1 VGKRIVFCA
10 DGTWDGTSNNT
21 NVLKIF
27 NATLVSSDQMP
38 FYDNGVGSDG
48 TPIEKLAGGAF
59 GLGLFQKIKDGY
71 TKISQVYDT
80 DDEIFLFGFSR
91 GAYTARS
98 LAGMIATCG
107 LPTGNFDSSMVDTA
121 FNAYRNAD
129 QRAALLASLS
139 KYNLYNAK
147 ITMVGVWDTVG
158 SLGIPSVI
166 GGVSPILYGFLDT
179 TLHPDV
185 LNAIQA
191 LAIDERRVEFPPTL
205 WTGNP
210 SPGQTVEQVWFCG
223 CHSDV
228 GGGTTPAAQDS
239 GTALSDITLAWMMS
253 KAAALGVQFAPVAV
267 AKYVIPAAS
276 KYALDQINESWS
288 PLWGFP
294 VPRTIAPNVSLSN
307 SVAMR
312 CQNVST
318 YRPSNLKFNDQ
329 ALGPDYATVATV
341 G

>member
-1 VGKRIVFCA
+1 MGKRIVFCA

-27 NATLVSSDQMP
+27 NATLVSSNQMP
-38 FYDNGVGSDG
+38 FYDNGVGADG
-48 TPIEKLAGGAF
+48 TPIDKLAGGAF
-59 GLGLFQKIKDGY
+59 GLGLYQKIKDGY
-71 TKISQVYDT
+71 TKISQVYDA
-80 DDEIFLFGFSR
+80 DDDIFVFGFSR

-98 LAGMIATCG
+98 LAGMIAICG
-107 LPTGNFDSSMVDTA
+107 LPTANFDDAMVETA
-121 FNAYRNAD
+121 FQAYRNED
-129 QRAALLASLS
+129 QREALLASLG

-179 TLHPDV
+179 SLHPDV

-205 WTGNP
+205 WTGDTA
-210 SPGQTVEQVWFCG
+210 PGQVLEQVWFCG

-228 GGGTTPAAQDS
+228 GGGTSPSAQDA
-239 GTALSDITLAWMMS
+239 GTALSDITLTWIMS
-253 KAAALGVQFAPVAV
+253 KAAALGVQFAPTAI
-267 AKYVIPAAS
+267 AKYVFPAPA
-276 KYALDQINESWS
+276 KYALDQINESWT

-294 VPRTIAPNVSLSN
+294 VSRTIANNVSLSN

-312 CQNVST
+312 CQNNSS
-318 YRPSNLKFNDQ
+318 YRPSNLTVVNG
-329 ALGPDYATVATV
+329 APGPDYAILNTVS
-341 G
+341 